1 MNKQTATQLIF
12 QTFEAPFDEQR
23 FANLARNLFNQIDES
38 KAFSQQGPYIS
49 DAFKEH
55 VRQYKRL
62 GTYTDPEGMNIDIL
76 IVRLKKESGLERA
89 RTMQRNFVARYLR
102 ERDKK
107 DAAVVAYYSDN
118 QPDWRFSLV
127 KMEYEITSSE
137 STGNL
142 KTQEIL
148 TPARRYSFLVGQNEP
163 NHTAQQQLV
172 PILQDIRHNPTL
184 AQLEAAFNIESV
196 TKEFFQKYKEL
207 FLNLKDELE
216 RLLSSQKAVKAEF
229 ERADIS
235 ATNFAKKLL
244 GQIVFLYFLQK
255 KGWLGVVPGQAWGR
269 GPKNFLRSLFE
280 KQEAPNGHDITYS
293 NFFNDVLEPLF
304 YEALAIE
311 RPGNVYPRLNCCI
324 PFLNGGLFE
333 PVGGYNWQGVD
344 ILLNNERFEDIF
356 KTFDLFNFTVR
367 EDEPLEKE
375 VAVDPEMLGKV
386 FENLLEVTDRKSK
399 GAFYTP
405 REIVHYMCQES
416 LINYLDSKLK
426 AFLALARADTEAFI
440 RQGEFGLEQ
449 DAAKAS
455 GTKSYE
461 YQLPQTIRHNA
472 TAIDA
477 ALANIKICDPAIG
490 SGAFPVG
497 LMQEIVKARTVL
509 TTHLASSPS
518 QGSFDTQERTPY
530 AFKRHAIQE
539 SIYGVDIE
547 RSAVD
552 IAKLRL
558 WLSLVVDEESY
569 DHIQPLPNLDYKIV
583 CGNALLGVQ
592 EDLLNRPLFEEI
604 EELKPQHLAATDPA
618 EKRALKSQIDA
629 LIAQLTHGNA
639 QFDFKIYFSEVFS
652 HNGGFDV
659 VIGNPPYVQLQKN
672 RGALAKLYQK
682 ARYKTFARTGDIY
695 ALFYEKGY
703 QVLSLAGHLCYIT
716 SNKWMRAGY
725 GKKLRSFF
733 TKYTTPKTLIDFGD
747 APLFANATTYTN
759 ILLFGKNKS
768 TDISCHVFDLSHKSD
783 LRENLAAYLS
793 AASGQFTALFSADR
807 YLIVNHTE
815 LNIKRKVEQQ
825 GTALKEWEVKINYG
839 IKTGYN
845 KAFIIN
851 GAKRAELIAADPK
864 SAEIIK
870 PILRGKNIKR
880 YKIDWQ
886 DLYIIATFPSLK
898 LNIDDYP
905 AVKKYLQS
913 FGRKLEQSGQQ
924 YRDASGQKI
933 KCRKKTRHKW
943 FETQDSIGY
952 YRQFDKDKIVW
963 AEIVFDSAFY
973 YDADKYYM
981 EATGFMMTGENIKYL
996 VALLNSRLLTYAFR
1010 NYFSGG
1016 DLRGNTFR
1024 YKKAFLQQLPIM
1036 KTDAEMQQKLEGL
1049 VEQIQQAKAANPAA
1063 NTAALEAEIDQLVYQ
1078 LYGLTTEEIAIVE
1091 GAGKKKARSVR

>member
-1 MNKQTATQLIF
+1 MNKEAATKLIL
-12 QTFEAPFDEQR
+12 QTFEAPFDEPR
-23 FANLARNLFNQIDES
+23 FANFARNLFNQIDES
-38 KAFSQQGPYIS
+38 KAFSQQGAYIS

-62 GTYTDPEGMNIDIL
+62 GTYTDPEGMVIDIL
-76 IVRLKKESGLERA
+76 IVRLKKRSGFERA

-102 ERDKK
+102 ERGEK

-127 KMEYEITSSE
+127 KMEYEITYSE

-142 KTQEIL
+142 KTPEIL
-148 TPARRYSFLVGQNEP
+148 TPARRYSFLVGQHEP

-172 PILQDIRHNPTL
+172 PILQEIRHNPTL

-196 TKEFFQKYKEL
+196 TKEFFQKHKEL
-207 FLNLKDELE
+207 FLNLKYELE
-216 RLLSSQKAVKAEF
+216 RLVSSQKAVKAEF

-255 KGWLGVVPGQAWGR
+255 KGWLGVVPGQAWGS
-269 GPKNFLRSLFE
+269 GPQNFLRRLFE
-280 KQEAPNGHDITYS
+280 KQDAPKGHEITYS

-344 ILLNNERFEDIF
+344 ILLNNDRFEDIF

-416 LINYLDSKLK
+416 LINYLDSKLN
-426 AFLALARADTEAFI
+426 ASLARADTEAFI

-455 GTKSYE
+455 GTKSYQ

-509 TTHLASSPS
+509 TTYLASSPS

-592 EDLLNRPLFEEI
+592 KDLFNRPLFEEI
-604 EELKPQHLAATDPA
+604 EQLKPQHLAATDPA

-639 QFDFKIYFSEVFS
+639 QFDFEIYFSEVFH

-659 VIGNPPYVQLQKN
+659 VIGNPPYVRHERIKAQKK
-672 RGALAKLYQK
+672 ALKKAHPNVYQGMADLYV
-682 ARYKTFARTGDIY
+682 Y
-695 ALFYEKGY
+695 FYDKGI
-703 QVLSLAGHLCYIT
+703 QILRPKGFLAFIT
-716 SNKWMRAGY
+716 SNKFMRAGY
-725 GKKLRSFF
+725 GKKLRQFLSQE
-733 TKYTTPKTLIDFGD
+733 TTPLILIDFGD
-747 APLFANATTYTN
+747 LP
-759 ILLFGKNKS
+759 
-768 TDISCHVFDLSHKSD
+768 VFDATAYPCIVITQKFPAPADNTVSALTMETVPQIEKITTVMAQHAWAMPQHKALTSD
-783 LRENLAAYLS
+783 GWRLEPPKVLNLLDKLRQVGTPLDEY
-793 AASGQFTALFSADR
+793 
-807 YLIVNHTE
+807 
-815 LNIKRKVEQQ
+815 IKGRFYRGV
-825 GTALKEWEVKINYG
+825 L
-839 IKTGYN
+839 TGYN
-845 KAFIIN
+845 KAFVIN
-851 GAKRAELIAADPK
+851 RATRDQLIAEHPS

-870 PILRGKNIKR
+870 PFLRGRDVKRWAVDFAGQYLIKVESSQNAPHPWSGESKKEAEKIFAKTYPAIYAHFQQHRQKLIKR
-880 YKIDWQ
+880 YDQGHYYWELRTCTYWQEFEKEKI
-886 DLYIIATFPSLK
+886 LYQEISTF
-898 LNIDDYP
+898 
-905 AVKKYLQS
+905 QS
-913 FGRKLEQSGQQ
+913 FAWDETSSYANNKIFLIPE
-924 YRDASGQKI
+924 AS
-933 KCRKKTRHKW
+933 
-943 FETQDSIGY
+943 
-952 YRQFDKDKIVW
+952 V
-963 AEIVFDSAFY
+963 
-973 YDADKYYM
+973 
-981 EATGFMMTGENIKYL
+981 YL
-996 VALLNSRLLTYAFR
+996 LALLNSKSVWFFL
-1010 NYFSGG
+1010 SKMVSK
-1016 DLRGNTFR
+1016 LRGGAYAMQTPYVSQIPIPAPPTPNLIEPLVTR
-1024 YKKAFLQQLPIM
+1024 ILESKK
-1036 KTDAEMQQKLEGL
+1036 
-1049 VEQIQQAKAANPAA
+1049 ANPAT
-1063 NTAALEAEIDQLVYQ
+1063 NVSALEAEIDQLVYQ
-1078 LYGLTTEEIAIVE
+1078 LYALTTEEIAIVE
-1091 GAGKKKARSVR
+1091 GAGKKKARSVK